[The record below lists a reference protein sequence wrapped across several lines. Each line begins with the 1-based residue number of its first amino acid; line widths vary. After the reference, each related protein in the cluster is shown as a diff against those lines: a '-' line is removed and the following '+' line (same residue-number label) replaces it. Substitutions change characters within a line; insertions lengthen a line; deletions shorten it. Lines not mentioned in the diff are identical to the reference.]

1 MKRTASAKKSS
12 SARGTS
18 TRSRKTAATDRK
30 FAVCVR
36 NDGYEA
42 SLERNKI
49 YAILPDENA
58 ERDGDLRVVDESGED
73 YLFSADRFVAIEV
86 PSAVRASLLKAS
98 QA

>member
-1 MKRTASAKKSS
+1 MKRMASGRKSS

-18 TRSRKTAATDRK
+18 TRSRKPNADGRR

-49 YAILPDENA
+49 YAVLADDNA

-73 YLFSADRFVAIEV
+73 YVFSADRFVAIEV

-98 QA
+98 RT

>member
-1 MKRTASAKKSS
+1 MKRTASPRENSIAT
-12 SARGTS
+12 GTS
-18 TRSRKTAATDRK
+18 TRRKAAPRPR

-49 YAILPDENA
+49 YAVLPDDEA
-58 ERDGDLRVVDESGED
+58 ERDGDLRVVDESGAD
-73 YLFSADRFVAIEV
+73 YLFAADRFVAIEV

-98 QA
+98 RA

>member
-18 TRSRKTAATDRK
+18 TRSRKAAATEQK

-49 YAILPDENA
+49 YAVLPDEDA
-58 ERDGDLRVVDESGED
+58 ARDGDLRVVDESGED
-73 YLFSADRFVAIEV
+73 YLFSADRFVVIEV
-86 PSAVRASLLKAS
+86 PSAVKASLLKAS

>member
-1 MKRTASAKKSS
+1 MKRMASAKKSS

-18 TRSRKTAATDRK
+18 TRRKAAATARR

-49 YAILPDENA
+49 YAVLPDDDA
-58 ERDGDLRVVDESGED
+58 EHGGDLRVIDESGED
-73 YLFSADRFVAIEV
+73 YLFSADRFVAIDL
-86 PSAVRASLLKAS
+86 PAVVRESVLRS
-98 QA
+98 S